1 MHLLQP
7 REHPS
12 RLMKWLSPVIA
23 IGLTLI
29 AGLVLFRCLGYAP
42 LKTLYLFFISPLTS
56 MYGWSELV
64 VKASPLILIALGLS
78 IGFRAKL
85 FNIGAEG
92 QLTMGA
98 IFGGGVAVLCYGHEG
113 LWTLPLMLVMG
124 ALGGAVWGAI
134 PALLKTV
141 FNAEETLTTLMLN
154 YVASFVL
161 LYLINGPWRDPN
173 GMNFP
178 QSVMF
183 SDQSLL
189 PLMNDATRINISVF
203 LTLFLVIVFWL
214 FIKKSMQAFKLEVSG
229 QAPDAAK
236 YAGFSA
242 KKTVWFSLVLSG
254 MMAGLAGICEVAGPI
269 GQLNPNL
276 SPGYGYAAIIVAYLG
291 RLNPIGIV
299 LSAFLMALIYL
310 GGEMAQMQLQLP
322 VAIAGVFQ
330 GLLLMFLLAVDAFIE
345 NQYRFKKK
353 KSPASI
359 LSMQG

>member
-29 AGLVLFRCLGYAP
+29 AGLILFRCLGYAP

-124 ALGGAVWGAI
+124 ALGGAVWGQ
-134 PALLKTV
+134 
-141 FNAEETLTTLMLN
+141 F
-154 YVASFVL
+154 L
-161 LYLINGPWRDPN
+161 LY
-173 GMNFP
+173 
-178 QSVMF
+178 SK
-183 SDQSLL
+183 
-189 PLMNDATRINISVF
+189 
-203 LTLFLVIVFWL
+203 LFLMQ
-214 FIKKSMQAFKLEVSG
+214 KKH
-229 QAPDAAK
+229 
-236 YAGFSA
+236 
-242 KKTVWFSLVLSG
+242 
-254 MMAGLAGICEVAGPI
+254 
-269 GQLNPNL
+269 
-276 SPGYGYAAIIVAYLG
+276 
-291 RLNPIGIV
+291 
-299 LSAFLMALIYL
+299 
-310 GGEMAQMQLQLP
+310 
-322 VAIAGVFQ
+322 
-330 GLLLMFLLAVDAFIE
+330 
-345 NQYRFKKK
+345 
-353 KSPASI
+353 
-359 LSMQG
+359 